1 MSRAILKTVGLLLL
15 ATISWPSAATASE
28 AELAA
33 IRQQLD
39 PAPVVR
45 GQFEQEKALAGF
57 DLPLRSSGRF
67 CFSRDHGVIWQIE
80 QPFAAT
86 VVITAEQ
93 LRERDGDG
101 PWRQTDSARQPAI
114 AMIHRLSQA
123 LMGADLG
130 QLGEQFALQAQTEA
144 EHWQLRLNP
153 LGGPVAEFLRQAQVR
168 GQTTVQQLTLIEAS
182 GDRTDIRLQGE
193 PASGLTADEA
203 ALLQA
208 SRGD

>member
-1 MSRAILKTVGLLLL
+1 MKHAIRKAAGLLL
-15 ATISWPSAATASE
+15 ATIGWSSAGAAPE
-28 AELAA
+28 AGLAA
-33 IRQQLD
+33 LRQQLD

-101 PWRQTDSARQPAI
+101 PWRQIDSASQPAI

-130 QLGEQFALQAQTEA
+130 QLGQHFSVQAQTQA
-144 EHWQLRLNP
+144 DHWQLQLNP
-153 LGGPVAEFLRQAQVR
+153 LDGPMAEFLQQAQVR
-168 GQTTVQQLTLIEAS
+168 GQTTVQQLTLIEAG
-182 GDRTDIRLQGE
+182 GDRTEIRLQGE
-193 PASGLTADEA
+193 PAPGLSADEA

>member
-1 MSRAILKTVGLLLL
+1 MSRTILKAAGVLL
-15 ATISWPSAATASE
+15 ATISWTSAGAASE
-28 AELAA
+28 ADLAS

-45 GQFEQEKALAGF
+45 GQFEQDKTLAGF

-86 VVITAEQ
+86 VVITADH

-101 PWRQTDSARQPAI
+101 PWRQTDSANQPAI

-130 QLGEQFALQAQTEA
+130 QLREHFVLRAQTEA
-144 EHWQLRLNP
+144 DHWQLQLSPLN
-153 LGGPVAEFLRQAQVR
+153 GPMAEFLHQAQVR
-168 GQTTVQQLTLIEAS
+168 GQATVQQLTLIEAS
-182 GDRTDIRLQGE
+182 GDRTEIRLQGE
-193 PASGLTADEA
+193 PAPSLSPIEA
-203 ALLQA
+203 RLLQ
-208 SRGD
+208 SRRGD

>member
-1 MSRAILKTVGLLLL
+1 MNGSIRTAAGLLL
-15 ATISWPSAATASE
+15 ATISWTSTGASPE
-28 AELAA
+28 TELTA

-45 GQFEQEKALAGF
+45 GQFEQTKTLAGF

-86 VVITAEQ
+86 VVITAEH

-130 QLGEQFALQAQTEA
+130 QLRDHFALQAETDA
-144 EHWQLRLNP
+144 EHWQLQLSP
-153 LGGPVAEFLRQAQVR
+153 LDGPMASFLSQAEVR
-168 GQTTVQQLTLIEAS
+168 GQATVRHLSLLEAA

-193 PASGLTADEA
+193 PAQTLTADEA
-203 ALLQA
+203 ALLQFK
-208 SRGD
+208 RGD

>member
-1 MSRAILKTVGLLLL
+1 MNGAIRKAAGLLL
-15 ATISWPSAATASE
+15 ATISWSSAGAAPE
-28 AELAA
+28 AELAT

-130 QLGEQFALQAQTEA
+130 QLGEHFALQAQPQA
-144 EHWQLRLNP
+144 DHWLLQLSP
-153 LGGPVAEFLRQAQVR
+153 LDGPMAEFLSQARVR
-168 GQTTVQQLTLIEAS
+168 GQATVQQLTLIETG

-193 PASGLTADEA
+193 PATELSAAEA

-208 SRGD
+208 NRGG

>member
-1 MSRAILKTVGLLLL
+1 MNRAIRKAAGLLL
-15 ATISWPSAATASE
+15 ATISWSSVGAAPE
-28 AELAA
+28 AGLAA

-45 GQFEQEKALAGF
+45 GHFEQDKTLAGF

-86 VVITAEQ
+86 VVITSEH

-101 PWRQTDSARQPAI
+101 DWRQTDSARQPAI

-130 QLGEQFALQAQTEA
+130 QLGEHFALQAQSQA
-144 EHWQLRLNP
+144 DQWQLQLSP
-153 LGGPVAEFLRQAQVR
+153 LDGPMAEFLSQARVR
-168 GQTTVQQLTLIEAS
+168 GQATVQQLTLIETG

-193 PASGLTADEA
+193 PAPALRADEA
-203 ALLQA
+203 TLLQA
-208 SRGD
+208 NRGD